1 MITKNLIY
9 DTKKKISVETFIFD
23 ETEKLVAAR
32 LRADRENNTQ
42 KSFCKDF
49 FYLEI
54 VNATKILRNEIKITS
69 RSPFWIDILIK
80 RSCNVKTDDWVTDQ
94 LIFIM
99 ISAAK
104 NSLSMLLKL
113 PLFQYL

>member
-9 DTKKKISVETFIFD
+9 DTKKKISLEMFIFD

-32 LRADRENNTQ
+32 LRANRENNTQ

-54 VNATKILRNEIKITS
+54 INATKILRNEIKITS

-80 RSCNVKTDDWVTDQ
+80 RSCNVKTDDWVTDHWY
-94 LIFIM
+94 
-99 ISAAK
+99 
-104 NSLSMLLKL
+104 LLW
-113 PLFQYL
+113 FQQQKIV